1 MKSLLC
7 IVFLLS
13 ACVVSVAQKEPAKE
27 YPIKVHV
34 SSSELQGSGM
44 QQNQILRVVIDGKKY
59 QLIAIGSRPFPM
71 PVGDYRARITKDK
84 PIQEGTY
91 ERRYEI
97 IFSDGKTAQYEVG
110 GESE

>member
-13 ACVVSVAQKEPAKE
+13 ASILSVAQNVPTKD

-34 SSSELQGSGM
+34 NSSELLGGGM
-44 QQNQILRVVIDGKKY
+44 QLNQILHVVIDGKKY
-59 QLIAIGSRPFPM
+59 QLIAIGSRPWAL
-71 PVGDYRARITKDK
+71 PVGDYRARIAKDK
-84 PIQEGTY
+84 PIEGGQY
-91 ERRYEI
+91 DRRYEF
-97 IFSDGKTAQYEVG
+97 IFPDGKKAQFYVG

>member
-13 ACVVSVAQKEPAKE
+13 ASLVSIAQKEPAKE

-44 QQNQILRVVIDGKKY
+44 QQNQVLRVVIDGKKY
-59 QLIAIGSRPFPM
+59 QLIAIGPKPWAF
-71 PVGDYRARITKDK
+71 PVGDYRARIIKDK
-84 PIQEGTY
+84 PIEGGQY
-91 ERRYEI
+91 ERRYEF

>member
-7 IVFLLS
+7 TVFLLC
-13 ACVVSVAQKEPAKE
+13 ASVLSFAQKEPAKE

-34 SSSELQGSGM
+34 SSSEQQGFGM
-44 QQNQILRVVIDGKKY
+44 HEQQILRVVIDGKKY
-59 QLIAIGSRPFPM
+59 QLIALGSRPWAL
-71 PVGDYRARITKDK
+71 PVGDYQARIIKDQ
-84 PIQEGTY
+84 PIQGGQY

-97 IFSDGKTAQYEVG
+97 IFPDGKTAQYDVG